1 MSDGPESS
9 GGTLVVTQAEV
20 PALLPMTDCIEAMA
34 EVFRALARGQTLQPL
49 RSFMFLPERRDLLG
63 MMPGYVAEPP
73 ALGIKVITVFPS
85 NHGTAYDA
93 HQGAI
98 LLFEPE
104 HGALLAMVD
113 ATSVTAIRTA
123 AVSALATRLLAR
135 DDAGD
140 LALIGTGVQAR
151 THLEAMAVV
160 RRLRR
165 VRAWSRDQAHVA
177 AFIDFARERG
187 FDVEAADS
195 AETAVRGADL
205 VCTVT
210 SSTQPVLQGD
220 WLAPGAH
227 VNAVGSSQK
236 HARELDS
243 KAVAQARLYVDR
255 RESTIAEAGD
265 FLVPESE
272 GLIGQDHIVGEIG
285 ELLLGR
291 IGGRRSAN
299 EITLFKSLGLAVED
313 VVAAHRIYAGA
324 KRSGAG
330 RWIEFGGRRS

>member
-1 MSDGPESS
+1 MSDG
-9 GGTLVVTQAEV
+9 TLIVTQAEV
-20 PALLPMTDCIEAMA
+20 PALLPMADCIDAMA
-34 EVFRALARGQTLQPL
+34 EVFRALAQGQTLQPL
-49 RSFMFLPERRDLLG
+49 RSFLFLPERRDLLG
-63 MMPGYVAEPP
+63 MMPGYVADPP

-85 NHGTAYDA
+85 NHGSAYDA

-104 HGALLAMVD
+104 HGALRAMVD

-140 LALIGTGVQAR
+140 LAVIGTGVQAR
-151 THLEAMAVV
+151 THLEAMAAV
-160 RRLRR
+160 RPLHR
-165 VRAWSRDQAHVA
+165 VRAWSRAPAHVA
-177 AFIDFARERG
+177 AFIAFARERG
-187 FDVEAADS
+187 FDAEAADS
-195 AETAVRGADL
+195 AEACVRGADL

-210 SSTQPVLQGD
+210 SSTEPVLHGE

-243 KAVAQARLYVDR
+243 DAVARSRLYVDR
-255 RESTIAEAGD
+255 RESTLAEAGD

-272 GLIGQDHIVGEIG
+272 GLIGKEHIVGEIG

-291 IGGRRSAN
+291 VPGRRSAD

-313 VVAAHRIYAGA
+313 VAAVHHIYARA
-324 KRSGAG
+324 QKSGAG